1 MLLAMLICC
10 LAPPACGFLALGPHG
25 GSHLGPPLAR
35 DGSRCDGGCSPQER
49 GRRLSGG
56 PGSGGGPTLRL
67 RRLALQALRVTVH
80 IRGREQGGE
89 AWIDEAYTQCVGKK
103 GAAVVL
109 GIEGGLASSFVP
121 TSAPAA
127 GARILT
133 TTANSA
139 TR

>member
-1 MLLAMLICC
+1 MWLE
-10 LAPPACGFLALGPHG
+10 FALNA
-25 GSHLGPPLAR
+25 GSAA
-35 DGSRCDGGCSPQER
+35 EEE
-49 GRRLSGG
+49 
-56 PGSGGGPTLRL
+56 L

-80 IRGREQGGE
+80 IRGRERGGE

-127 GARILT
+127 RARILT